1 MTCVILQDDSES
13 AEDQSHV
20 AKLPSRSGEDL
31 SRHESE
37 STKDLST
44 QVLQRQWTRKS
55 HYVPPPLILTNSEF
69 PPSFIVDPGTNH
81 YDVDTTL
88 DKHNLWLSM
97 KCVS

>member
-37 STKDLST
+37 STKE
-44 QVLQRQWTRKS
+44 RQWTRKS
-55 HYVPPPLILTNSEF
+55 HYVPPPLILTNSEL